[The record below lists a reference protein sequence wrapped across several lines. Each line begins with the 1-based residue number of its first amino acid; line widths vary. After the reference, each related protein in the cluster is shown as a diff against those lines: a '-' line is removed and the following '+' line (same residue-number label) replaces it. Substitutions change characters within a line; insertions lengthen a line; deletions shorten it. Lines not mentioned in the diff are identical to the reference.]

1 MTQLL
6 FIEIFVL
13 GATAIAAIYHAGLY
27 IQQKDRFLLFY
38 SIYLFTTSAYIGFKL
53 LSNNYNPFIPT
64 ANTGYYVMEEFLQ
77 LFMVCNYTTFA
88 AVTLEVTQKPRMVKY
103 AWVSFLVIS
112 ALTFTVHLCKAWLIG
127 PGVTSV
133 TVYAVSRLFLIFIAT
148 IGLLLAWRVRTSV
161 FQRTI
166 IIGSIVYD
174 LSGLLSALSFI
185 NGNKTF
191 FGLSGVEPYL
201 IGCFI
206 DVIIFSGAFGYR
218 IKLIARQKNELL
230 KNELSVIEAQNRIG
244 KSLNDT
250 VGAALS
256 SIHVYA
262 SVAEKL
268 IEKDPEKA
276 KKCLREINTNSLQIM
291 DEVGDIVWALNLS
304 PANIQDALTTR
315 IKRYGLE
322 ILEPKNISC
331 TYEIEPEALQAV
343 RDITSAKNILQQIK
357 AAMQSFSVKTTS
369 SKVLVSVK
377 MFQNKMNI
385 SVN

>member
-1 MTQLL
+1 
-6 FIEIFVL
+6 
-13 GATAIAAIYHAGLY
+13 
-27 IQQKDRFLLFY
+27 
-38 SIYLFTTSAYIGFKL
+38 
-53 LSNNYNPFIPT
+53 
-64 ANTGYYVMEEFLQ
+64 
-77 LFMVCNYTTFA
+77 MVI
-88 AVTLEVTQKPRMVKY
+88 Y

-201 IGCFI
+201 VGCLI

-230 KNELSVIEAQNRIG
+230 KNELSVISAQNVIG
-244 KSLNDT
+244 KSLNDN

-276 KKCLREINTNSLQIM
+276 KKYLREINTNSLQIM

-304 PANIQDALTTR
+304 PANIQDALSTR

-343 RDITSAKNILQQIK
+343 RDITSAKKILQQIK
-357 AAMQSFSVKTTS
+357 EAMQSFSNKTAT
-369 SKVLVSVK
+369 SKVMVSVK
-377 MFQNKMNI
+377 IFQNKMNI